1 MTTLGER
8 IRQLRLERD
17 LTQEEVGKR
26 IGTTKQQ
33 IYKYETGIIENV
45 PADKIEALANLYD
58 VSPAYIMG
66 WENLDFNK
74 IPEVIPLNK
83 VRRIPIIGRIACGD
97 PLFAEENYEGYFVS
111 DPNMLSADFAL
122 YARGD
127 SMIDANIKDGD
138 LVFFRKT
145 PQVENGAI
153 AAVLIEEEATLKR
166 FKKFDNMI
174 ILEPANVDYEPIMI
188 TEEDHKNVI
197 ILGEM
202 VGVYSIRNK

>member
-1 MTTLGER
+1 MATLGDRLRHLRIER
-8 IRQLRLERD
+8 N
-17 LTQEEVGKR
+17 LTQEEVGKS

-66 WENLDFNK
+66 WEEKLKNIPNIVTFNK
-74 IPEVIPLNK
+74 VK
-83 VRRIPIIGRIACGD
+83 RIPILGQIACGD
-97 PLFAEENYEGYFVS
+97 PLFAEENYEGYFVT

-127 SMIDANIKDGD
+127 SMINANIYEGD
-138 LVFFRKT
+138 LVFFKKT

-153 AAVLIEEEATLKR
+153 AAVLIDDEATLKR
-166 FKKFDNMI
+166 FKKTDSMV
-174 ILEPANVDYEPIMI
+174 ILEPENNEYEPIII
-188 TEEDHKNVI
+188 TETDNKNVI

-202 VGVYSIRNK
+202 VGVYSVRNK